1 MDWGNFMDNIRV
13 LIADDEPEIRTI
25 ASRALRSQG
34 IQTTEYG
41 NGTDAYNAILN
52 MSFDLILLDIN
63 MDGMDGFHILQNIR
77 ERGIET
83 PVLII
88 TGNSEEYNEVFG
100 FSIGADDYIIKPFRP
115 SALTARV
122 KALLRRRS
130 QYQQASDTLKA
141 GPFCMVRQSYSF
153 FKNGQE
159 LPLTPKERQLM
170 QFFMQN
176 VNQVFSKEQL
186 YASVWREAYV
196 DDNTIMVTIRN
207 LRQKIE
213 EDPRSPK
220 HLTTVYGIGYRFS
233 V

>member
-1 MDWGNFMDNIRV
+1 MDNIHV

-41 NGTDAYNAILN
+41 NGDEAYDAILKTP
-52 MSFDLILLDIN
+52 FDLILLDIN
-63 MDGMDGFHILQNIR
+63 MDGMDGFHVLQNIR

-88 TGNSEEYNEVFG
+88 TGNDEEYNEVFG

-122 KALLRRRS
+122 QALLRRHI
-130 QYQQASDTLKA
+130 QYQKSADTLKA

-153 FKNGQE
+153 YKNGQE
-159 LPLTPKERQLM
+159 LPLTPRERQLM
-170 QFFMQN
+170 QFFLQHI
-176 VNQVFSKEQL
+176 NQVFSKEQL
-186 YASVWREAYV
+186 YTAVWRETYV

-213 EDPRSPK
+213 DDPKNPVY
-220 HLTTVYGIGYRFS
+220 LTTVYGIGYRFS